1 MVVHIL
7 ILALRRSKFKAI
19 LGYIRPCLQK
29 RKRHWWDV
37 VMC

>member
-19 LGYIRPCLQK
+19 LGYIRPWK
-29 RKRHWWDV
+29 KNKV
-37 VMC
+37 NFESS